1 MPVSIVI
8 YMLTAVGAYFLGSIP
23 TGYLVAK
30 ARGVEIRSLG
40 SGNIGATNVFRYLGL
55 PAGILVLFCDA
66 LKGYVAVMLSRML
79 LLRLNPSAGE
89 VMIDSVMILAALC
102 AVLGHNYT
110 FWLRFKGGKGIAT
123 SAGVLVALVPAAFV
137 VILVVWAIVLATTRY
152 MSLASVLGAAT
163 LPFAVWGTTGSLTLI
178 IVTAAM
184 SILAI
189 FKHRSNIKRLLNG
202 TETRFGKKPI
212 PPTAP

>member
-8 YMLTAVGAYFLGSIP
+8 YILTAVGAYFLGSIP
-23 TGYLVAK
+23 TGYLVAR

-79 LLRLNPSAGE
+79 LLRLTPSAGE

-163 LPFAVWGTTGSLTLI
+163 LPFAVWATTGNITLI

-212 PPTAP
+212 PPTTP